1 MKVQYQ
7 ILSFLKRVIVDIA
20 IANKIDLLLII
31 AHDFQLSF
39 TELTWIIFL
48 VVIVYSMLLR

>member
-7 ILSFLKRVIVDIA
+7 IQSFLKRGIVDTA
-20 IANKIDLLLII
+20 IENKIDLLLII

-39 TELTWIIFL
+39 TELAWIIFL
-48 VVIVYSMLLR
+48 VLIVYSILLR